1 MINITLSTN
10 SRRFSLQDFTR
21 KIRVQAYREA
31 KMLTDRI
38 PRKPTNGVEPCL
50 TLFPKASQEP
60 AEKDLVEFTM
70 KVRAGSAAT
79 APTYKRRVARFANGT
94 PAEWIDLL
102 ESLEELF
109 SQNSLTSPED
119 RDNAIKTVLRGDSL
133 TAYESTVQEERE
145 NPEIPG
151 NYMALTL
158 QNISTGLQAVATEV
172 FPHRALAMQKQW
184 MRRHMLKP
192 PDVGVR
198 KMASAVTQMN
208 SKLIRFAGATEE
220 DLFSAAELL
229 EILEWTLPPS
239 WRAKFDA
246 TGYVP
251 TEHNKARL
259 IAEGE
264 QIERS
269 ESHGSVNA
277 VTAPKAAAK
286 PPEKGKHGKKF
297 FCKHHGPDKGH
308 DSKDCYF
315 LKNKEKQQ
323 QQKAKLGAKK
333 PQFSDKKFR
342 KELNVMSK
350 GKSRVKVL
358 DQYAA
363 VLNRERKKA
372 KRMAATAKKATPQ
385 PKTKAPDTSSSES
398 DSDSEMSVQVLERM
412 EEDKVEPAKRPSKI
426 IWSDVD
432 SRNKCLHRHRLTST
446 ILENVDTTGI
456 EELAYHEMT
465 TKQG

>member
-1 MINITLSTN
+1 MNLN
-10 SRRFSLQDFTR
+10 
-21 KIRVQAYREA
+21 
-31 KMLTDRI
+31 DRI
-38 PRKPTNGVEPCL
+38 PRKPPRGMEPCL
-50 TLFPKASQEP
+50 TLFPKPSQE
-60 AEKDLVEFTM
+60 AEEKDLVEFTM
-70 KVRAGSAAT
+70 KVRAGSGAT
-79 APTYKRRVARFANGT
+79 APSYKRRVARFANGT
-94 PAEWIDLL
+94 PTEWIDLL

-109 SQNSLTSPED
+109 TQNSLTTPDD

-158 QNISTGLQAVATEV
+158 DNIITGLHAVSTEV
-172 FPHRALAMQKQW
+172 FPHRALAMQKLW

-192 PDVGVR
+192 AEVGIR
-198 KMASAVTQMN
+198 KIASAVTQMN
-208 SKLIRFAGATEE
+208 AKLIRFAGATEE
-220 DLFSAAELL
+220 DLFSNAELL

-286 PPEKGKHGKKF
+286 PPEKGKLAGKKF

-372 KRMAATAKKATPQ
+372 KRMAATAKKAAPATA
-385 PKTKAPDTSSSES
+385 KAPATSSSES

-412 EEDKVEPAKRPSKI
+412 EEDKVETVERPNKNV
-426 IWSDVD
+426 WRNVD
-432 SRNKCLHRHRLTST
+432 PRKKCIRRHRLTST
-446 ILENVDTTGI
+446 ILDNVDTTGV